1 MLGTSVPR
9 PASEMNESLSYA
21 PSRFSAFHI
30 MTKPVGP
37 ICNLNCKYCFY
48 LEKENLYPAKTAW
61 TNWAMQHDV
70 LESYIRQYIEA
81 QSVPAISFAWQGGEP
96 TLLGVSYFRRVVE
109 LQKNMRRASGLK
121 TPSKRMGFCST
132 MSGESF

>member
-1 MLGTSVPR
+1 MCS
-9 PASEMNESLSYA
+9 SL
-21 PSRFSAFHI
+21 
-30 MTKPVGP
+30 T
-37 ICNLNCKYCFY
+37 
-48 LEKENLYPAKTAW
+48 
-61 TNWAMQHDV
+61 
-70 LESYIRQYIEA
+70 IRQYIEA